1 MYSDLTLNIT
11 RRLTKTEKKN
21 DGIFITPRSIIEK
34 LVSQLPSDR
43 QYQNILEPSAGT
55 CEIIRYLDD
64 QMTDIAVDAVE
75 FNTVIYST
83 VSDANIQYKN
93 AVRYIHAD
101 FTRWAPNKTYDL
113 IIGNPPYV
121 VCGKDDVPEPYREM
135 TVGRPNLFGTFI
147 LHAMSMLKPNGI
159 LAFVIPTS
167 FLNAAYYS
175 KIRNYMKQSGIIL
188 KIVDFSDGGF
198 LETQQTTF
206 GMVFQKTSVPSVV
219 CNYSI
224 QFGNNWMFTENASE
238 IRKLLSG
245 STTLAKLG
253 IRVRTGTVVWNQ
265 HKDKMSAD
273 NTKTMLIYN
282 SNITKSNRVEMMEF
296 ANDEKKQFIDM
307 DGSNEPII
315 VVNRGNG
322 NSAYI
327 LNYAYVDGKRAY
339 LIENHLNII
348 ECRTEANA
356 QKILRSLENPK
367 TIQFVSRFLGN
378 NGLSKTELET
388 MFPIFADGC

>member
-1 MYSDLTLNIT
+1 
-11 RRLTKTEKKN
+11 
-21 DGIFITPRSIIEK
+21 
-34 LVSQLPSDR
+34 
-43 QYQNILEPSAGT
+43 
-55 CEIIRYLDD
+55 
-64 QMTDIAVDAVE
+64 
-75 FNTVIYST
+75 
-83 VSDANIQYKN
+83 
-93 AVRYIHAD
+93 
-101 FTRWAPNKTYDL
+101 
-113 IIGNPPYV
+113 
-121 VCGKDDVPEPYREM
+121 
-135 TVGRPNLFGTFI
+135 
-147 LHAMSMLKPNGI
+147 
-159 LAFVIPTS
+159 
-167 FLNAAYYS
+167 
-175 KIRNYMKQSGIIL
+175 MKQSGIIL

-198 LETQQTTF
+198 LETQQATF
-206 GMVFQKTSVPSVV
+206 GMIFQKKSVPSVV

-238 IRKLLSG
+238 IRKLVSG

-348 ECRTEANA
+348 ECRTETNA

-367 TIQFVSRFLGN
+367 TIQFVSCFLGN

-388 MFPIFADGC
+388 IFPIFADGC